1 MSNPHNNYQRP
12 PSTQSQSLSH
22 SLLSSLPQY
31 KINPSILPRPN
42 EFPDIYINE
51 DTSSSIFETS
61 NGAHPPHSTSK
72 YIVKETSN
80 SSCRLIRA
88 TLTKIPTSQS
98 IISSS
103 NLFFGLYVQ
112 PFAEFQEGEEEIPKI
127 SIQNDFI
134 LRCKRCYS
142 YINSKY
148 EMTYN
153 KKNIPIA
160 KCNICSY
167 ENELNSNTL
176 KGYTNEYIAD
186 RSNYIELNKPTVDF
200 EAPSLLTKNQREFK
214 PHYFICIDITSFSY
228 ELSFPSYILNSFISN
243 VDSFNNAEHSFIA
256 FVTYDDKS
264 IQFYSLDKNNELS
277 ITYMNDIQSPFCPL
291 SHDALFFNVKSP
303 SIQILVEKITMYIEH
318 IRSTSKTSKVSI
330 TSSAIQSG
338 VAALSEIGGRLMIF
352 TTTQNKKR
360 KDDKEELIK
369 LLQEVNKSII
379 AIDIFAF
386 SDSTIEL
393 EILKEYPSN
402 TGGTLKYYD
411 INEGSCIYEKI
422 HYDISRVISRNN
434 VYNVKMNMRYSI
446 GVETVQLLGSF
457 GRLINQNMA
466 IPSCDPDTSFVY
478 NLRLTESFYDNTPLH
493 FQIVVY
499 YTDNYNK
506 SYLRLINYE
515 ISTSSNFNEICT
527 SCDSDAMI
535 KAVFIKEAMYIPNL
549 EMKEIRNTFVNEIVN
564 FFYYYKRNTGK
575 SNTAQLALPAQ
586 LKYLPLYANTFFK
599 RGFLTKNSA
608 LFSNKNIITYLLYN
622 LMKAPLY
629 DTMLYLYPK
638 LYSFDNF
645 DEKKKL
651 SADIIETDKVYIS
664 VDGVYVNLFIFDKV
678 TEDFY
683 QKFFGGNSFDECST
697 LTFCDESKVDINQDE
712 VKCVLDFIEV
722 IKHENIGSYLPL
734 RILFLT
740 KETALHNKIFRNT
753 LIEDRIDYESNYPE
767 ALYMMHLLIEKK
779 FG

>member
-1 MSNPHNNYQRP
+1 MSNHNKKQRP
-12 PSTQSQSLSH
+12 PSTGQSQTH
-22 SLLSSLPQY
+22 SLLSSPPEY

-51 DTSSSIFETS
+51 ESSSSIFETN

-72 YIVKETSN
+72 FIVKETSN
-80 SSCRLIRA
+80 SSCRFIRA

-112 PFAEFQEGEEEIPKI
+112 PFAEIQEGEEEIPKI
-127 SIQNDFI
+127 AIQNDFI

-167 ENELNSNTL
+167 ENELNSNAL
-176 KGYTNEYIAD
+176 KGYTNEYSSN
-186 RSNYIELNKPTVDF
+186 RRNYIELNKPTVDF
-200 EAPSLLTKNQREFK
+200 QAPTVLTKHQREFI
-214 PHYFICIDITSFSY
+214 PHYFVCIDITSFSY
-228 ELSFPSYILNSFISN
+228 EMSFPSYVLISFISN
-243 VDSFNNAEHSFIA
+243 VEAFNNAEHSYIS
-256 FVTYDDKS
+256 FVTFNDKS
-264 IQFYSLDKNNELS
+264 VQFYTLDKNNELS
-277 ITYMNDIQSPFCPL
+277 ITYMNDIQSPFSPL
-291 SHDALFFNVKSP
+291 SHDALFFKVTSP
-303 SIQILVEKITMYIEH
+303 SLQILSEKVSLYIDH
-318 IRSTSKTSKVSI
+318 IRSTSKTSKVSV

-338 VAALSEIGGRLMIF
+338 VTALSDIGGRVMVF
-352 TTTQNKKR
+352 TATPNKKR
-360 KDDKEELIK
+360 KDDKEELLNVLK
-369 LLQEVNKSII
+369 ESNKSVI
-379 AIDIFAF
+379 AIDVFAF
-386 SDSTIEL
+386 SDSSIDL
-393 EILKEYPSN
+393 EMLKEYPSN

-411 INEGSCIYEKI
+411 INEGACIYEKM
-422 HYDISRVISRNN
+422 HYDISRVISRYN
-434 VYNVKMNMRYSI
+434 VYNVKMNIRYSI
-446 GVETVQLLGSF
+446 GVESTQLFGSF
-457 GRLINQNMA
+457 GRLSNQNMA
-466 IPSCDPDTSFVY
+466 IPSCDADTSFVY
-478 NLRLTESFYDNTPLH
+478 HLRLTESFYENTPLH
-493 FQIVVY
+493 FQVVVY
-499 YTDNYNK
+499 YTDNFNK
-506 SYLRLINYE
+506 SYLRLLNYE
-515 ISTSSNFNEICT
+515 ISTSSNFNDICT

-535 KAVFIKEAMYIPNL
+535 KAVFIKEAMLIPNL
-549 EMKEIRNTFVNEIVN
+549 QMKEIRNSFVNGIVN
-564 FFYYYKRNTGK
+564 LFYYYKRNTGK
-575 SNTAQLALPAQ
+575 SNTSQLALPAQ
-586 LKYLPLYANTFFK
+586 LKYLPLYANSFFK
-599 RGFLTKNSA
+599 RGFLTKNND
-608 LFSNKNIITYLLYN
+608 LFSNKNTITYLLYN

-629 DTMLYLYPK
+629 DTMLFLYPK

-664 VDGVYVNLFIFDKV
+664 VDGVYVNMFIFDKV

-683 QKFFGGNSFDECST
+683 QKFFGGFSFDECSM

-722 IKHENIGSYLPL
+722 IKQENIGNYLPL
-734 RILFLT
+734 RIFFLT
-740 KETALHNKIFRNT
+740 KENALQNKVFRNT
-753 LIEDRIDYESNYPE
+753 LLEDRIDYESNYPE